1 MHKLAR
7 IDVIQQARA
16 VRPSTNWI
24 LVAITNVQY
33 TIFLTDFPLGSAQ
46 DLPTYLETNKHLKTL
61 FINKGQI
68 NLIKIIYVSL
78 DV

>member
-33 TIFLTDFPLGSAQ
+33 TIFLTDFPLG
-46 DLPTYLETNKHLKTL
+46 
-61 FINKGQI
+61 
-68 NLIKIIYVSL
+68 
-78 DV
+78 